1 MPQPGGEYTV
11 QHSPSELANQAS
23 LSAVRAERAMLAA
36 DRELQE
42 IEETIR
48 KMVDLRSQKLA
59 AAREARESW
68 KRATRR
74 SFHYMAAAAAVAA
87 GMPVARRGTFDGPT
101 NKNA

>member
-11 QHSPSELANQAS
+11 HHSPSELANQAS
-23 LSAVRAERAMLAA
+23 LSAVQAERAMLAA

-42 IEETIR
+42 IEENIR
-48 KMVDLRSQKLA
+48 KMVELRSKKLA
-59 AAREARESW
+59 AVREARESW

-74 SFHYMAAAAAVAA
+74 CFHFMAAAAAVAA
-87 GMPVARRGTFDGPT
+87 GMPVARRGTFNGPT